1 MSTIKVDALQGT
13 SGSDTAITLSGANA
27 TVGGTLAVT
36 GVHTVGTNAVV
47 TTGSHTTNIS
57 SSLIKAYLHF
67 DGSDNSIGD
76 SLNIGTVT
84 DNGTGN
90 YVYNLSNN
98 FDSDEYSF
106 AGMCNDIN
114 YGGVVFREID
124 GSSTGGLEV
133 RHRHNNGSTPSQ
145 GDPND
150 TGAMMA
156 GDLA

>member
-1 MSTIKVDALQGT
+1 MTSQLNVDTIVDKAGSGGTNVKVAGT
-13 SGSDTAITLSGANA
+13 STYVDGSA
-27 TVGGTLAVT
+27 TQNLVSA
-36 GVHTVGTNAVV
+36 
-47 TTGSHTTNIS
+47 S
-57 SSLIKAYLHF
+57 IKAFLHF

-90 YVYNLSNN
+90 YVYNYTNN
-98 FDSDEYSF
+98 FDSDEYCF
-106 AGMCNDIN
+106 AGMCNDIQ
-114 YGGVVFREID
+114 YGGNVHREID
-124 GSSTGGLEV
+124 GSSSSGLEV

-145 GDPND
+145 ADPAD